1 MAWVTGDAV
10 YGHSRGLRSWLE
22 ERGLHHVLAVPRN
35 EELWAGTDLWRVDEV
50 QAVHADRAWHR
61 ISAGAGSKG
70 ERWYDWQCWVLA
82 EPEDADWGH
91 CLLFRRSLADPDD
104 WQGHVAF
111 APRDCDL
118 ETLVAVAG
126 RRWCIEHAFEAAKQ
140 ETGLDDYEVRSAHG
154 WYRHATLVMWA
165 LALLAAVRA
174 ADLARPDPQKKSPGP
189 PSLSAFKRSRGLA
202 GG

>member
-1 MAWVTGDAV
+1 M
-10 YGHSRGLRSWLE
+10 
-22 ERGLHHVLAVPRN
+22 LAVPRN

-50 QAVHADRAWHR
+50 QAVHAQREWYR
-61 ISAGAGSKG
+61 ISADAGSKG

-91 CLLFRRSLADPDD
+91 YLLFRRSLADPDD
-104 WQGHVAF
+104 WQGYVAF
-111 APRDCDL
+111 APQGCDL

-126 RRWCIEHAFEAAKQ
+126 SRWCIEHAFEAAKQ

-154 WYRHATLVMWA
+154 WYRHVTLALWA
-165 LALLAAVRA
+165 LALLAVVRA

-189 PSLSAFKRSRGLA
+189 PSLRAFKQSRGLA